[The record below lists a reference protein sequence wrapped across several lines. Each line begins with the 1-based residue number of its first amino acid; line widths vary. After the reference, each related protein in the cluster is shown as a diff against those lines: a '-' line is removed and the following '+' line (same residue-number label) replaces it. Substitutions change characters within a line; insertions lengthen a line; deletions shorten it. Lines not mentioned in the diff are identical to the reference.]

1 MSKSPTVSRRLA
13 ALRLLVPV
21 LLAAAVASQAQA
33 QAIERHFPAA
43 PKGAQGA
50 LVVPNALPG
59 DQDATPIGP
68 ALRAV
73 VLLGPTETA
82 HAVATDGL
90 TIGDVARLRAD
101 QEAVNALMRPFI
113 GQPMSRKL
121 IAEIEAALAGR
132 YRDLRYPFVSFST
145 PEQEIGGGALQ
156 VRVIEFVAGEVTL
169 RGARSDAEAAA
180 LRARISLRDG
190 APIDARELGQDLDSL
205 NRYPFR
211 QVQAVFSPGAQ
222 LGVSN
227 LALMV
232 QNERPWQAYAG
243 YGNDGSPST
252 SLGRYFLGGSIGG
265 VLGRDSVLSAQFTA
279 SQDWFAGRD
288 DPDYQG
294 AALNYVLPIGRRS
307 QIEASA
313 DVVETHQ
320 ALAPF
325 AVRMQAVK
333 SALGSRATVG
343 DWFGGQAASDVR
355 FGVEA
360 KRQVAS
366 TYFSGI
372 DVYGVAMN
380 VYQFYAGYHRTGR
393 DALGVSNLDLAVR
406 ASPGGLDAAS
416 SDARAVLFS
425 QGRMKRA
432 DCGYVS
438 LDYNRVTPLR
448 FDMALKTQLIGQYAS
463 NALPRTEQAG
473 LGGMPLV
480 RGYTLDDGAF
490 DSVLI
495 LRNEL
500 HFPKSA
506 LSPYLFV
513 DAGQGRDNAAH
524 TTSALYSSGIGA
536 QLRLTRHLLI
546 NLDAA
551 RAFDESQDAQAGDW
565 RIHANLTVAF

>member
-1 MSKSPTVSRRLA
+1 MLA
-13 ALRLLVPV
+13 PI
-21 LLAAAVASQAQA
+21 LLAGAVAAQAQA
-33 QAIERHFPAA
+33 QAIERHLPAT
-43 PKGAQGA
+43 PKGAGAA
-50 LVVPNALPG
+50 LVEPNALPG

-68 ALRAV
+68 SLRAI
-73 VLLGPTETA
+73 VLLGPTEAA
-82 HAVATDGL
+82 HVAATDGL
-90 TIGDVARLRAD
+90 TVGDLARLRAG
-101 QEAVNALMRPFI
+101 QEAVSALMGPFF

-121 IAEIEAALAGR
+121 IGEIEAALAGR
-132 YRDLRYPFVSFST
+132 YRHLRYPFVSFST
-145 PEQEIGGGALQ
+145 PEQEIGGGVLQ
-156 VRVIEFVAGEVTL
+156 IRVIEFVAGEVTV
-169 RGARSDAEAAA
+169 RGARSDSEAAA
-180 LRARISLRDG
+180 LRARILLQG
-190 APIDARELGQDLDSL
+190 GTPIDARELSQDLDSL

-211 QVQAVFSPGAQ
+211 EVQAVFSPGAQ

-265 VLGRDSVLSAQFTA
+265 VLGRDSVLSTQVTA
-279 SQDWFAGRD
+279 SQDWFAGRK

-294 AALNYVLPIGRRS
+294 AALNYVLPIGRRG

-320 ALAPF
+320 SLAPF
-325 AVRMQAVK
+325 AVRMQAVQ
-333 SALGSRATVG
+333 SGLGYRATVG

-366 TYFSGI
+366 TYFSGV

-380 VYQFYAGYHRTGR
+380 VYQLYAGYHRTGR
-393 DALGVSNLDLAVR
+393 DALGVSNLDLTMRV
-406 ASPGGLDAAS
+406 SPGGLDAAS

-432 DCGYVS
+432 DYGYLS
-438 LDYNRVTPLR
+438 LDYNHITPLR
-448 FDMALKTQLIGQYAS
+448 FDMALNTQLIGQYAS

-473 LGGMPLV
+473 LGGKPLV

-513 DAGQGRDNAAH
+513 DAGQGRDNAAR

-536 QLRLTRHLLI
+536 QLRLTRHLMI
-546 NLDAA
+546 DIDAA
-551 RAFDESQDAQAGDW
+551 RAFNESRDGQTGDW
-565 RIHANLTVAF
+565 RIHTNLTVAF